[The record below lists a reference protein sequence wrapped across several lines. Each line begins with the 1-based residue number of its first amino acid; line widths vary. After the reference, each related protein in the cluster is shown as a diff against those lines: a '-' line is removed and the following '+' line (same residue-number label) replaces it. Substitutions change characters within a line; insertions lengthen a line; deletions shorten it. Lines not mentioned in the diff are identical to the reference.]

1 MAEHMRIEHTG
12 AGRRGLYQ
20 WVDAE
25 RWVIID
31 TWSREIRVAC
41 TSKDEALQRIKDMAS
56 NGSAIVGDWIIVRME
71 VIAPYLIPD
80 AQKSGVDN
88 GE

>member
-25 RWVIID
+25 RWMILD
-31 TWSREIRVAC
+31 AWSKEIRAIC
-41 TSKDEALQRIKDMAS
+41 TSKEDALQRIKGHADNSSMS
-56 NGSAIVGDWIIVRME
+56 IGDCVIVRMD
-71 VIAPYLIPD
+71 VIAPYLMPD
-80 AQKSGVDN
+80 SQRTGGSRD
-88 GE
+88 